1 MTWERIMA
9 KASFSISIGGSD
21 RLLLV
26 GADAPIA
33 DSLQEAS
40 DTLEAALTIITTV
53 ANGMESNPEAQS
65 TLHGALTLIGISKGL
80 ADAALVKYGLSKDAE
95 VSHV

>member
-1 MTWERIMA
+1 MA
-9 KASFSISIGGSD
+9 NASFPISISGSD
-21 RLLLV
+21 GLLHV

-40 DTLEAALTIITTV
+40 DTLEAALTIVTAV
-53 ANGMESNPEAQS
+53 ADGMESSPEAQS
-65 TLHGALTLIGISKGL
+65 TLYGPLTLIGISKGL
-80 ADAALVKYGLSKDAE
+80 ADAALVKYGLAKDAE